1 MKEEVKIAIFGL
13 SLNVLENIKQKLSSI
28 YDDSV
33 KLTWANIAD
42 PQLDILL
49 VNDMFFGSPTIQS
62 LVNSNRVHYLRLVNN
77 SNKLGVIENDI
88 LYLPLTLSDAI
99 QNWFN
104 QSYKNVPTLQ
114 SSTPIKT
121 EQNKTVNVDYERVLD
136 ELLNGR
142 NGSVQVFDSKGNI
155 AIVNTNTE
163 QVWGNLDRRIPG
175 TDKTINFTYA
185 TMQTM
190 QSVAIQ
196 QGKDLRTWLW
206 NLLWYS
212 PVLDQDIP
220 SDLYFKLTVWPQ
232 PEAVQDRQ
240 NIFKIA
246 ACFEQGANIKQV
258 QKKLTL
264 DKDIIERFVSVS
276 LLCKA
281 MHEIQEQDAKLKTA
295 DQRPEGSLRSF
306 FGSLRNKL
314 GL

>member
-13 SLNVLENIKQKLSSI
+13 SLNVLENIKQKITSI
-28 YDDSV
+28 YADSV
-33 KLTWANIAD
+33 ELKWANIAD

-62 LVNSNRVHYLRLVNN
+62 LVNGNRVPYLRLVND
-77 SNKLGVIENDI
+77 SNKLGKIENDV
-88 LYLPLTLSDAI
+88 LYLPLTLSDTI
-99 QNWFN
+99 QDWFK

-114 SSTPIKT
+114 ASASTKT
-121 EQNKTVNVDYERVLD
+121 EQHKPVNVDYEKVLD
-136 ELLNGR
+136 EFLSGR
-142 NGSVQVFDSKGNI
+142 NGNVQVFDSKGNI

-163 QVWGNLDRRIPG
+163 QVWMNAERRIAG
-175 TDKTINFTYA
+175 TDQTINFTYA

-190 QSVAIQ
+190 QSVTSQ

-212 PVLDQDIP
+212 PVLDQDIS
-220 SDLYFKLTVWPQ
+220 SDVYFKLNVWPQ
-232 PEAVQDRQ
+232 PEMVQDRQ

-246 ACFEQGANIKQV
+246 ACFERGASIKQV
-258 QKKLTL
+258 QKKLSL

-281 MHEIQEQDAKLKTA
+281 IVEIQEQDAKLKIA
-295 DQRPEGSLRSF
+295 DQRPEGSLRGF
-306 FGSLRNKL
+306 FGSLRSKL